1 VSNIIK
7 IFVLLSVLSLTI
19 ITNAKYNDWY
29 YKIKLLPKIQEQSI
43 INQQLHNKL
52 IELQETVDYV
62 EFSLGV
68 NNKLLEEVLME
79 QIQRKGDE

>member
-1 VSNIIK
+1 M
-7 IFVLLSVLSLTI
+7 LLSVLSLTI
-19 ITNAKYNDWY
+19 IANAKYNDWY

>member
-19 ITNAKYNDWY
+19 IANAKYNDWY

>member
-1 VSNIIK
+1 MSNIIK

-19 ITNAKYNDWY
+19 IANAKYNDWY

>member
-1 VSNIIK
+1 M
-7 IFVLLSVLSLTI
+7 LLSVLSLTI
-19 ITNAKYNDWY
+19 IANAKYNDRY

>member
-1 VSNIIK
+1 M
-7 IFVLLSVLSLTI
+7 LLSVLSLTI
-19 ITNAKYNDWY
+19 IANAKYNNWY

-79 QIQRKGDE
+79 QIQGKGDE

>member
-1 VSNIIK
+1 MSNIIK

-19 ITNAKYNDWY
+19 IANAKYNNWY

-79 QIQRKGDE
+79 QIQGKGNE